1 MNSNETRLLATDCPW
16 QGVFRGIRVL
26 GGQRRH
32 GHRRHLFASA
42 RPYLPEDQSALREYS
57 DLIRQDF
64 ETYVTEV
71 SGYFRCLDAERARVF
86 SEAQDVTRDY
96 QTLVET
102 VSQD

>member
-1 MNSNETRLLATDCPW
+1 MK
-16 QGVFRGIRVL
+16 QGSWPQIALGRASFMASVFMVG
-26 GGQRRH
+26 
-32 GHRRHLFASA
+32 SA
-42 RPYLPEDQSALREYS
+42 GMAIADTCLPPSRPYLPEGRSALREYA

-71 SGYFRCLDAERARVF
+71 SAYFRCLDAERARVF

-96 QTLVET
+96 QTFVET

>member
-1 MNSNETRLLATDCPW
+1 MK
-16 QGVFRGIRVL
+16 QGFWPQIALGRASFVASVFLVG
-26 GGQRRH
+26 
-32 GHRRHLFASA
+32 SA
-42 RPYLPEDQSALREYS
+42 GMAIADTCLPPSRPYLPEDQSALREYA

-64 ETYVTEV
+64 ETYVTEI